1 MSCRGKI
8 MVEMA
13 IELLSEKNE
22 VPVENKCVEDKSA
35 NELPL
40 DNELVVDNE
49 PSTNA
54 TSFDQSLE
62 ECWNTAGPSQSRNT
76 IARCSQSSRNSSSSS
91 STCSTCSGSSSSE
104 DCDDIINDETYVPR
118 DNSDSDKENSNVQIH
133 DTETTTVPQ
142 DISILTSPHKTS
154 IKRKKNIEKWKRNLL
169 KNYRNSGKAYESHT
183 ENKKM

>member
-8 MVEMA
+8 MVKMA
-13 IELLSEKNE
+13 TELLSEKNE

-35 NELPL
+35 DELPL

-54 TSFDQSLE
+54 TSFDQALE
-62 ECWNTAGPSQSRNT
+62 ECWNTADPSQSRNI

-91 STCSTCSGSSSSE
+91 STCSTCSRSSSSE
-104 DCDDIINDETYVPR
+104 DCDDIITYVPR

-133 DTETTTVPQ
+133 DTETTTG
-142 DISILTSPHKTS
+142 ITAI
-154 IKRKKNIEKWKRNLL
+154 
-169 KNYRNSGKAYESHT
+169 YRNCPPLDLLPNYPP
-183 ENKKM
+183 